1 MCFNPNVHFQYGGSY
16 SRGEEGLQWV
26 TRNPSHAIS
35 FKTSSVAEITYSD
48 LVDKI
53 LKKIAVVGANPE
65 LKLSYIPLVNKPVIE
80 SYIFDDDDLY
90 AYLTTLDK
98 EGFRSVMHV
107 EVMKGLET
115 NKRREHTSRTE
126 AVSSY
131 GLNYEDPVE
140 NDGDLRNSG
149 MLTIYRARGEGEEEH
164 RAPIIEEV
172 VSDGNENGENG
183 VCCESNGLDNHA
195 RYYDLP
201 RSAEERQYV
210 TEWDDGTGLE
220 IGQEFCSREALQD
233 LVDRASNKN
242 CFGFLTYKSDLGR
255 LILEC
260 RQKSIG
266 CKWYLR
272 ATNIKGSSLFAIRV
286 YRKMHTCSRAAQSS
300 STNRRRGTP
309 RLVASVLHEDYPG
322 QFDTPAPKNIVGLVQ
337 RRVGLSVSYSTAL
350 RGKRL
355 AVNDVRGN
363 PEEGYMMLYS
373 YLYMLEKVNPGS
385 VTSVKL
391 DILGQFQYLFIALGA
406 SIEGFRSMRKV
417 IVVDSTFL
425 KTVYGGQ
432 LVFASA
438 QDPNH
443 HHYPIVFGV
452 IDGENHASWS
462 WFLGK
467 LKTVIPDDHELVF
480 MSDKA

>member
-1 MCFNPNVHFQYGGSY
+1 MSFIPNVYFQYGGSY

-35 FKTSSVAEITYSD
+35 FKTSSVAEITYLD

-53 LKKIAVVGANPE
+53 LKKIAVVGANPQ
-65 LKLSYIPLVNKPVIE
+65 LQLSYIPLVNKHVIE
-80 SYIFDDDDLY
+80 SYIFDEYDLY
-90 AYLTTLDK
+90 AYLTSLDK
-98 EGFRSVMHV
+98 EGFRSVLHV
-107 EVMKGLET
+107 EVK
-115 NKRREHTSRTE
+115 KSEHTSRTE

-131 GLNYEDPVE
+131 DLNYEDPVC
-140 NDGDLRNSG
+140 NDGDLPNSG
-149 MLTIYRARGEGEEEH
+149 MLTIYRARGEGEEQH
-164 RAPIIEEV
+164 RAPIIEEVLSDDVEKVVSDDVEKV
-172 VSDGNENGENG
+172 VSDGNENGENV
-183 VCCESNGLDNHA
+183 VCGESNGLDNHA
-195 RYYDLP
+195 EFYDLP

-210 TEWDDGTGLE
+210 EEWDDGTGLE

-233 LVDRASNKN
+233 LVDRDSNKN
-242 CFGFLTYKSDLGR
+242 CFGFHTYKSDPGR

-260 RQKSIG
+260 RQKTIG

-272 ATNIKGSSLFAIRV
+272 ATNCKGTSLFTVRV
-286 YRKMHTCSRAAQSS
+286 YRKMHTCSRDAQSS

-355 AVNDVRGN
+355 AVNDVRGT

-373 YLYMLEKVNPGS
+373 YLYMLEKVTYGT

-391 DILGQFQYLFIALGA
+391 DKDHQFQYLFIALGA
-406 SIEGFRSMRKV
+406 SIEGFRAMRKV

-425 KTVYGGQ
+425 KTVYGGEEIGGNCIRDVLQ
-432 LVFASA
+432 IL
-438 QDPNH
+438 
-443 HHYPIVFGV
+443 
-452 IDGENHASWS
+452 
-462 WFLGK
+462 LG
-467 LKTVIPDDHELVF
+467 
-480 MSDKA
+480 